1 MSTDRQVA
9 PKEALCLSGI
19 PDNYA
24 WCVQSRIEAV
34 GRHRRILAGQ
44 AKYLMDVGG
53 DTKNAEQVML
63 NVFEADGWKNAP
75 VQPEIRA
82 HLLLTLTLAGGKW
95 YINM

>member
-1 MSTDRQVA
+1 MKLKFKHQPFQEDAAR
-9 PKEALCLSGI
+9 
-19 PDNYA
+19 
-24 WCVQSRIEAV
+24 AV
-34 GRHRRILAGQ
+34 CTVFEGQQILAGQ

-63 NVFEADGWKNAP
+63 NVFDADGWKNAP